1 MFNLVKKDLKLL
13 RKMNIFVL
21 LYVLFICAMG
31 VFISDAPLA
40 NIIYI
45 LGMITLIF
53 TSIIYTNGYDDKYK
67 SEIVLNS
74 FPIDRRNIVRG
85 KYVSLIIYI
94 LLACG
99 GVLIFTRIVE
109 VVADGTRGG
118 SANIWNA
125 LLAMGV
131 SLIFY
136 SIYYPFYF
144 KVGEGIRSFNTVLWV
159 LMFVCPSIITKL
171 MKRWGNIGQLEKILS
186 MDINKI
192 SIYLLVFSLFIFY
205 ISLQISKIIY
215 SQKEF

>member
-1 MFNLVKKDLKLL
+1 MLNLVKKDLKLL
-13 RKMNIFVL
+13 KKMNIFVL
-21 LYVLFICAMG
+21 FYVLFICAMG
-31 VFISDAPLA
+31 VFASNNILA

-53 TSIIYTNGYDDKYK
+53 ASIIYTNGYDDKYK

-94 LLACG
+94 LIVCSG
-99 GVLIFTRIVE
+99 ILIFTHIVE
-109 VVADGTRGG
+109 LVAAETSGR

-125 LLAMGV
+125 ILVMNI

-144 KVGEGIRSFNTVLWV
+144 KVGESIRSFNAILYVLI
-159 LMFVCPSIITKL
+159 FVFPAITGKL
-171 MKRWGNIGQLEKILS
+171 MKRLENTGQLEKILNI
-186 MDINKI
+186 DINKI
-192 SIYLLVFSLFIFY
+192 SIYSLIFSLIIFY
-205 ISLQISKIIY
+205 ISMQISKGIY
-215 SQKEF
+215 LKREF